1 MAVLAGVLA
10 VLPVVRVTVVAAV
23 EGMQARS
30 ERMAW
35 AALTAADACGA
46 IDGATSADDD
56 AAVRA
61 DAEGGGTDQPAGFN
75 DVRLRG
81 PSAVQG
87 RVRNHH

>member
-30 ERMAW
+30 AW

-56 AAVRA
+56 AAFRV